1 MAREKKLE
9 NPIVLFASIEARQHE
24 SLRQVAFADRR
35 SIADVVREAIDKYL
49 EERKVFPQVE
59 VRRREKVHG

>member
-24 SLRQVAFADRR
+24 SLRQVAFGDRR

-49 EERKVFPQVE
+49 EERKVSPQVE